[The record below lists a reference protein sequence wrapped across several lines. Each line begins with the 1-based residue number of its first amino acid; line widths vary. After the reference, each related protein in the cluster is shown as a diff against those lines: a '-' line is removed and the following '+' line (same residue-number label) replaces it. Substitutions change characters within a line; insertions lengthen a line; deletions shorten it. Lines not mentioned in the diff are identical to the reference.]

1 MSFERQEKIKELL
14 DEKGVVFFKELEALF
29 PQVTSMTLRRDIERL
44 TGEGIAVKIR
54 GGAKAVQH
62 TDLREPIYSLRAT
75 KNIEIKLKIAKK
87 ALPYIETGRSVY
99 LDAGSTLMC
108 FASILP
114 DISLNVLT
122 SGPNIALEVLK
133 NHNPTVN
140 LIGGLINQDNLCVSG
155 KQSLNFIKDVN
166 IDIAFMSSS
175 GFSAK
180 DGFTCGNYSEAELKK
195 TIIKKANRVIMLMD
209 SNKVDKS
216 LIFTFANIKNI
227 DIIITDSA
235 LPQSIQSI
243 ILKTSTELI
252 IV

>member
-1 MSFERQEKIKELL
+1 
-14 DEKGVVFFKELEALF
+14 
-29 PQVTSMTLRRDIERL
+29 
-44 TGEGIAVKIR
+44 
-54 GGAKAVQH
+54 
-62 TDLREPIYSLRAT
+62 
-75 KNIEIKLKIAKK
+75 
-87 ALPYIETGRSVY
+87 
-99 LDAGSTLMC
+99 MC

-114 DISLNVLT
+114 DISLTVLT

-216 LIFTFANIKNI
+216 LIFTFASIKDI

-235 LPQSIQSI
+235 LPESIQSI
-243 ILKTSTELI
+243 ISKTSTELI
-252 IV
+252 VV